1 MVSEK
6 APKRRKRKIRKR
18 NNTELE
24 LLQQKLLELIRSKAI
39 QEIASDDGSGT
50 SEEQMKAINA
60 GYRLLWTYGF
70 DGNEMKKAWRE
81 LSEWRHW

>member
-50 SEEQMKAINA
+50 PEEQMKAINA
-60 GYRLLWTYGF
+60 GYRFLCGLMVLT
-70 DGNEMKKAWRE
+70 ETR
-81 LSEWRHW
+81 